1 MPLIIPKTS
10 ISFSDDGKSVEIIV
24 DGASK
29 GAFPKNKFSVIPSE
43 GLGVPDIDLVWYDN
57 EKSEES
63 FFRFPYTLIS
73 PVQASRAD
81 AVTYLRGLFFL
92 APVSNGGSPTFTNLI
107 VSGLSTLLNLIVTG
121 ATTLANLVVNGFT
134 QWGSDAPP
142 VKMKFYTATLP
153 SFVGSSTSFTLTGMD
168 ASKILGISVL
178 GMWSSGGAFMSNH
191 FTWISSYEYDWYTD
205 NGTVNPT
212 IYLCLANNAYSMTNK
227 PVNII
232 VFYSNSTVNPI

>member
-1 MPLIIPKTS
+1 MAFPIVKTS
-10 ISFSDDGKSVEIIV
+10 IAFTDNGNSVRIVV
-24 DGASK
+24 DGAHY
-29 GAFPKNKFSVIPSE
+29 GTFAKNKFSFFPNINAGTKS
-43 GLGVPDIDLVWYDN
+43 IDMVYV
-57 EKSEES
+57 EQETSQEIM
-63 FFRFPYTLIS
+63 FRFDYDQITPSLVS
-73 PVQASRAD
+73 LAA
-81 AVTYLRGLFFL
+81 AMTYLEGIFFL

-212 IYLCLANNAYSMTNK
+212 IYLCLSNFAYSMTNK